1 MKRVVNLM
9 LVIALILTSVS
20 TAFVYAADE
29 TVTAIAMEGLLN
41 VGQTL
46 EITYTCENCEELQK
60 NGALDGAVYKWYA
73 ATAADGEFALIDGAN
88 TYNYTLTEAELNK
101 FIKAELI
108 VQGKTFTA
116 VSSEAVG
123 EKGANLALGKGCRE
137 LSTSDTYFS
146 APELKL
152 DTCFDGERDPEK
164 RFAATGD
171 DCAKGRYVTADFG
184 TKATYNKVLLTFR
197 IFCYKNIKLEA
208 SDDGENWFLVD
219 TYTDN
224 RAFSGIRGE
233 GVALSFPQV
242 SSRYLRA
249 AFSDV
254 KERGEDGIQLCEFEV
269 YNAEKSDNANLAF
282 GKASANLSG
291 DALTG
296 YEVSKATDGDYSG
309 ASRYAPNANSWT
321 TGRKNFTVDF
331 GDFEAFNTIATYFFD
346 GADYI
351 YDVKVSNDANT
362 WRTVAAN
369 QSTHGGVDGSWRGE
383 AEVIAFDTVTARY
396 LRLDFEKHATPNPS
410 IFEFEVYNRSNEVK
424 ELTGKDDNIAL
435 GKLAYFNR
443 CVDSTD
449 NWNSMVNKIQYIC
462 DGKKD
467 TCLSYSKGWLGQNA
481 YVVYDLFDIYKIN
494 KAVITE
500 KSGEKNIMDYTVETS
515 LDGITWNKVFAGSK
529 KGVNSAIA
537 RFRDASARFVR
548 VEILSDSGSVN
559 LAEVE
564 LYYENNGGN
573 LAYQAADP
581 SRSTVYNHELF
592 LPASA
597 TDGDYN
603 SFWIGE
609 EAENPVLTL
618 NFGTPVDF
626 NTLVVSEVDR
636 GGSYVVEYSADGASW
651 TKIEGLTGSN
661 IDNTPYVGSNGRAS
675 IFAFDTVNAQ
685 FLRLNYTKNKNTD
698 GTYASEFI
706 RVREIEVYNMP
717 NGETGEISG
726 KNLALGKNV
735 YLHDGRNN
743 DFKNI
748 TDGNAE
754 TGGTIV
760 GRWDGGQPYV
770 LIDLENKTTFNRIN
784 LNGDK
789 NITKVETSNDGITW
803 KSIFEGS
810 DKALSLAKETARFV
824 KISVENGESKIN
836 EIEISL
842 AEKYAVKSV
851 DKADGK
857 LNAINIEKGRD
868 AAEYEGENLKA
879 VIGVYSAEGML
890 IETTEANTADI
901 ADGKLTL
908 SKPVSVA
915 SGQKIRV
922 FIFNSLD
929 NIMPVTGKF
938 ETTVE

>member
-88 TYNYTLTEAELNK
+88 TYNYTLTEAELNE

-116 VSSEAVG
+116 VSSDAVG
-123 EKGANLALGKGCRE
+123 EKGANLALGKGCRK

-164 RFAATGD
+164 RFAATGEE
-171 DCAKGRYVTADFG
+171 CAKGRYVTADFG

-254 KERGEDGIQLCEFEV
+254 KEGGEDGIQLCEFEV
-269 YNAEKSDNANLAF
+269 YNAEKSGNANLAL
-282 GKASANLSG
+282 GKASEKLSHVG
-291 DALTG
+291 LSDFEAA
-296 YEVSKATDGDYSG
+296 KATDGDYSG
-309 ASRYAPNANSWT
+309 NSRFAPNGFGDN
-321 TGRKNFTVDF
+321 KYFTVDF

-346 GADYI
+346 GADYV

-369 QSTHGGVDGSWRGE
+369 QSTHGGADGPWRGE

-396 LRLDFEKHATPNPS
+396 LRLDFTNHKGVTPA

-449 NWNSMVNKIQYIC
+449 NWKSMVDKIQYIC

-467 TCLSYSKGWLGQNA
+467 TFLSFGKPDGWPGNA

-500 KSGEKNIMDYTVETS
+500 KSGEKNITNYMVETS

-548 VEILSDSGSVN
+548 IEILPDSKDVN

-685 FLRLNYTKNKNTD
+685 FLRLNYTKNKNAD
-698 GTYASEFI
+698 STYASEFI

-717 NGETGEISG
+717 NRETGEISG
-726 KNLALGKNV
+726 TNLALGKNV

-748 TDGNAE
+748 TDGNAA

-784 LNGDK
+784 LTGDK

-824 KISVENGESKIN
+824 KISVENGGSKIN

-851 DKADGK
+851 DTADGK

-879 VIGVYSAEGML
+879 VIGIYSAEGML

-908 SKPVSVA
+908 SKPVSVV